1 MVVMRWTRPCADHCH
16 RGLGTLYAVT
26 DQWEQARTEVSTA
39 IAMYQAMDRTF
50 WLSETEAALA
60 QVDAR

>member
-1 MVVMRWTRPCADHCH
+1 
-16 RGLGTLYAVT
+16 
-26 DQWEQARTEVSTA
+26 
-39 IAMYQAMDRTF
+39 MYQAMDRTF